1 MKSNRWLWY
10 IGGLALIGVLLLLLT
25 QRFPGSL
32 QDDDALRRL
41 VTMLAWL
48 ALIGSGAIVYIR
60 ARPKLAFGQMGI
72 WAALL
77 VLLVLGY
84 SLRGDVAALWSRLG
98 GELVPAQGQAAP
110 DGSLVFRKSN
120 DGHFHIEAD
129 VEGTTLRFVLDTGAS
144 SIVLSPADAI
154 RLGFDPAKLDYTV
167 TTMTANGAGR
177 AAPVELRYV
186 AVGAIRLEKVRAMVN
201 EAAMDGS
208 LLGMSFLARLGG
220 FAVEGDRLVLKP

>member
-10 IGGLALIGVLLLLLT
+10 IGGLALVGLLLLLLA
-25 QRFPGSL
+25 QRFPG
-32 QDDDALRRL
+32 ALESDERVRRL

-60 ARPKLAFGQMGI
+60 AKPKLAFGQIGI
-72 WAALL
+72 WATL
-77 VLLVLGY
+77 VLLLVLGY
-84 SLRGDVAALWSRLG
+84 SLREDAMAVWNRIG
-98 GELVPAQGQAAP
+98 GELVPSEGQTQP

-129 VEGTTLRFVLDTGAS
+129 VEGTSVRFVVDTGAS
-144 SIVLSPADAI
+144 GIVLSPGDAA
-154 RLGFDPAKLDYTV
+154 RLGFDPGKLDYTV
-167 TTMTANGAGR
+167 ATMTANGAGR
-177 AAPVELRYV
+177 AAPVELRYL
-186 AVGAIRLEKVRAMVN
+186 AVGTIRLEKVHALVN
-201 EAAMDGS
+201 EAPMDGS